1 MIFGSVGILVVISGL
16 ILDDTEFIHSQRSYF
31 ATSLVFSLIQLFLYF
46 WAPHTKTAKDKMLWS
61 NLFFFSFFISSSID
75 LIELT
80 FTGSPD
86 HCPQGHDTVCDY
98 VQYGLPPSTHLTTA
112 VMMPF
117 IGFWAYWPV
126 LVLFCILHWLLN
138 ISMLV
143 VLGSFNV
150 LVFGMALNFGVAAL
164 GIRWLIEYEQRMS
177 FFTGW
182 NTLKGVEQK
191 YSYGRLIL
199 DAVGIPITV
208 SDMEGNIEFANDSFN
223 LIFKFSSE
231 DFKKVEER
239 ENPNVY
245 DVLEGFGVH
254 NPTPDYGLEALGNG
268 YAKDGEVIPILSSM
282 KYLKFMG
289 NMKMVHTIRE
299 MEMDEEMDRKKN
311 KSGLFGYIT

>member
-1 MIFGSVGILVVISGL
+1 
-16 ILDDTEFIHSQRSYF
+16 
-31 ATSLVFSLIQLFLYF
+31 
-46 WAPHTKTAKDKMLWS
+46 
-61 NLFFFSFFISSSID
+61 
-75 LIELT
+75 
-80 FTGSPD
+80 
-86 HCPQGHDTVCDY
+86 
-98 VQYGLPPSTHLTTA
+98 
-112 VMMPF
+112 
-117 IGFWAYWPV
+117 
-126 LVLFCILHWLLN
+126 
-138 ISMLV
+138 
-143 VLGSFNV
+143 
-150 LVFGMALNFGVAAL
+150 
-164 GIRWLIEYEQRMS
+164 MS

-223 LIFKFSSE
+223 LIFKFTSE

-268 YAKDGEVIPILSSM
+268 FAKDGEVIPILSTM
-282 KYLKFMG
+282 KYLTFMG

-299 MEMDEEMDRKKN
+299 MEMDGKLEHGKN
-311 KSGLFGYIT
+311 R